1 MIHKKNKVLIS
12 CTPDFDLLFIKK
24 TTRNGRDEI
33 RLATFL
39 DYDGI
44 SEGAPSS
51 IRISADFATFL
62 REKLDRLRP
71 NEVISIEIT
80 TYQKGY

>member
-1 MIHKKNKVLIS
+1 MIHRKNKVLIS
-12 CTPDFDLLFIKK
+12 RTPDFDLLFIKK
-24 TTRNGRDEI
+24 STRNGCDEI

-44 SEGAPSS
+44 SAGTTN
-51 IRISADFATFL
+51 ITRITEDFATFL

-80 TYQKGY
+80 THQKGS